1 MSKLTPYESP
11 SLAAAILQTD
21 APENEIGRL
30 FDLAER
36 IVEEAER
43 RQAIRLARQKQG
55 NSTRQPIYIPEPD
68 MR

>member
-1 MSKLTPYESP
+1 MSKLTPYESL

-55 NSTRQPIYIPEPD
+55 NSTRHPSYRPEPD
-68 MR
+68 RR